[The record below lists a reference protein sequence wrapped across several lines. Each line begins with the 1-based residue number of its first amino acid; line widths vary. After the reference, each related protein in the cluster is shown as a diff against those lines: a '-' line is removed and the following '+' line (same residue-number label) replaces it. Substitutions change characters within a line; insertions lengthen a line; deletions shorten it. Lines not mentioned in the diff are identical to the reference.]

1 MTKKLL
7 CSIALL
13 VLGLTS
19 LSFGQAV
26 ANPNFPLNANG
37 KIMASEFGKWAF
49 QSLTTITSGA
59 QTVTLNGCY
68 IKVGTAATQFYP
80 IVPSQSLLI
89 NDGSNTETVTVT
101 SVTQPVQTPGVSTVN
116 PYSCTFTAT
125 FANAH
130 QAGFNISS
138 NDGGVYEAASYAQS
152 KGFGTVLVDSTANM
166 TVAQIAALTPL
177 NVTLEDVTG
186 PQTEYFNVQPTTLTA
201 VTVPIPRVGT
211 AATGCTGSNT
221 VCDGTAVGTWTNA
234 AVYFCVTYVDLLGAE
249 SPCSTTAHY
258 TTAGSVALNFLAPAA
273 MTGAVGWRAYAGASY
288 ATAYQLPI
296 TSANCTLTTL
306 ETVQPAC
313 AVTNASYGQVGSN
326 GVFPT
331 PTVHTQIPP
340 QTGGVAAAYNP
351 NTQSHTT
358 FAWIPSLTPGPG
370 FQTNY
375 GPFAKLAALTGGQSV
390 VLATVPIPL
399 AELNY
404 IGRTVRYTGTVSLT
418 YATTIDPV
426 VMAAS
431 VVMRLQTVVSREV
444 AATDAAVLT
453 VGVLQA
459 GTKENVI
466 PDDAVIKL
474 NVRTFDAGVR
484 KHVLAAIER
493 IVNAEAEASGAPRK
507 PEITPLDRY
516 PLNVNDETAS
526 NRIAEAFRAYFP
538 ADRVK
543 HTGPAPASEDFG
555 CFGTAWH
562 VPSVF
567 WFVGGNDPKIYATA
581 KAAGK
586 LNELPVNHS
595 PQFAPVL
602 HPTMETGVEALVVGA
617 LAWLGE
623 T

>member
-19 LSFGQAV
+19 LSFGQAI

-37 KIMASEFGKWAF
+37 KVMASEFGKWAF

-116 PYSCTFTAT
+116 PYACTFTAT

-331 PTVHTQIPP
+331 PTVHTQLPP
-340 QTGGVAAAYNP
+340 QTGGVAAALNP

-358 FAWIPSLTPGPG
+358 FAWVPSLTPGPG

-375 GPFAKLAALTGGQSV
+375 GPFAKLAALTAGQSV
-390 VLATVPIPL
+390 VLATVPLPPGI
-399 AELNY
+399 LNY
-404 IGRTVRYTGTVSLT
+404 IGRTVRYTGTISLT
-418 YATTIDPV
+418 PTTGGTIQLIGAIGDVTDFTTGTPATICTLTETTATGT
-426 VMAAS
+426 AAIK
-431 VVMRLQTVVSREV
+431 VHFQCDWTVN
-444 AATDAAVLT
+444 ATGATGSIMPGGFLLEQ
-453 VGVLQA
+453 LQA
-459 GTKENVI
+459 GTTTGN
-466 PDDAVIKL
+466 L
-474 NVRTFDAGVR
+474 GV
-484 KHVLAAIER
+484 E
-493 IVNAEAEASGAPRK
+493 S
-507 PEITPLDRY
+507 
-516 PLNVNDETAS
+516 
-526 NRIAEAFRAYFP
+526 
-538 ADRVK
+538 
-543 HTGPAPASEDFG
+543 
-555 CFGTAWH
+555 
-562 VPSVF
+562 
-567 WFVGGNDPKIYATA
+567 ATA
-581 KAAGK
+581 AATADV
-586 LNELPVNHS
+586 LDQDSFFL
-595 PQFAPVL
+595 QFLQTTAA
-602 HPTMETGVEALVVGA
+602 ETGGVTLLDLHIEL
-617 LAWLGE
+617 LS
-623 T
+623 